1 MPAEVAQAK
10 PISKR
15 EWALVGLLVLSV
27 LINYVDRS
35 NLAMAAP
42 LLQPQL
48 HINAAQMGAL
58 LSAFSWTYAL
68 LQLFGVSGY
77 LADRYPVGWVFVG
90 GYLLWTLATLA
101 T

>member
-1 MPAEVAQAK
+1 MQADVAQAK

-15 EWALVGLLVLSV
+15 EWALVALLVLSV

-48 HINAAQMGAL
+48 HDSVACI
-58 LSAFSWTYAL
+58 
-68 LQLFGVSGY
+68 
-77 LADRYPVGWVFVG
+77 
-90 GYLLWTLATLA
+90 
-101 T
+101 